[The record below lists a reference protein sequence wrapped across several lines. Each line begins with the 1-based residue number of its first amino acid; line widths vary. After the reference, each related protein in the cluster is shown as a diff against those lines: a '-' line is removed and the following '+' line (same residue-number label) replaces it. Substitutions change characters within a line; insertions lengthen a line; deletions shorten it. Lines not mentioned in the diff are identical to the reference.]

1 MQAAR
6 LPLPVLL
13 RLLLGAKGGA
23 LAKGVVR
30 RGLLGGE
37 LRLLRSAVGG
47 ARRCSS
53 RLLLFQQLGGCL
65 LTRRGRLRVYKVKI
79 NCKVCDGM
87 LSGQQPC

>member
-30 RGLLGGE
+30 RGLLRRK
-37 LRLLRSAVGG
+37 LRLL
-47 ARRCSS
+47 ARAIGDARGCSC
-53 RLLLFQQLGGCL
+53 RLLLLQQLGGCL
-65 LTRRGRLRVYKVKI
+65 LTRRRRLRMDKCESRHV
-79 NCKVCDGM
+79 
-87 LSGQQPC
+87 LPS